1 MLKIKREKKILN
13 LRSPKYII
21 FKKTNHI
28 NKEIKQKYQKNNKK
42 NYKTQIK
49 FVPISNLIRNR
60 KNKFETVKA
69 FINLRLMNSFNA

>member
-13 LRSPKYII
+13 LRSLKYII

-28 NKEIKQKYQKNNKK
+28 NKEIKQKYQKNSKK

-49 FVPISNLIRNR
+49 FVPISNLMKNR
-60 KNKFETVKA
+60 KNKLETVKA
-69 FINLRLMNSFNA
+69 FINLRLMNSFNV